1 MFKDREEFEK
11 ALSKSMV
18 DIDNELKKEDK
29 KKKKKGRCWEGY
41 EPTPG
46 KEPYSDD
53 SCRPVSKTE
62 IAPKDSNNRK
72 TYLEE
77 FVKSDEIVFSF
88 YDNGDLELDIGK
100 NISDTEL
107 NSICKVLEKSKWT
120 PKKEHKSKS
129 GGLTQEGVDSYK
141 RANPGS
147 NLQTAV
153 TESEPK
159 GKRAKRRKS
168 FCARNKGQ
176 IDMHNIDCKKKPKKR
191 ACLAR
196 KKWKCKN

>member
-11 ALSKSMV
+11 TLIKSIAY
-18 DIDNELKKEDK
+18 IDNELKKAGK
-29 KKKKKGRCWEGY
+29 KKRKKERCWEGY

-46 KEPYSDD
+46 KEPYSKD
-53 SCRPVSKTE
+53 SCQPIKKEEV
-62 IAPKDSNNRK
+62 APKGSNNRE

-77 FVKSDEIVFSF
+77 FGKSDEIVFSF
-88 YDNGDLELDIGK
+88 YNDGDLELEIGEDVEESIVN
-100 NISDTEL
+100 NICETL
-107 NSICKVLEKSKWT
+107 TKSSWT
-120 PKKEHKSKS
+120 PKKQHKSKS
-129 GGLTQEGVDSYK
+129 GGLTQEGVESYR

-147 NLQTAV
+147 KLKTAV
-153 TESEPK
+153 TENKPK

-176 IDMHNIDCKKKPKKR
+176 IDMHNINCKKTPEKR

-196 KKWKCKN
+196 RKWKCKN